1 MVNSWHFGFFHI
13 TYLPLSCAPLPQV
26 FRPCVLDHT
35 HPIHTGGPDPRNG
48 RSKST
53 LPKSPDLARRCTR
66 FLNLAR
72 HSLSRL
78 VANMVVVDGVDL
90 DSLDYI
96 HKFPYNGTIAT
107 GGDSLREDLNIFYES
122 GDIAWMIT
130 STALV
135 LLMIPGVG
143 FFYSGLAR
151 RKSALSLIWLSVM
164 GTAVTTFQWFFWG
177 YSLTFSHTASSYIG
191 DLSNF
196 GFKDVLAQPSVGTSR
211 IPDLLFAVYQG
222 MFSAITVALAT
233 GAVAER
239 GRMLPCIV
247 FMLIWSTIIYD
258 PIACWTWNP
267 AGWSNKLGGLDFAGG
282 TPVHIASGT
291 AALAYSMML
300 GKRRGH
306 GTHELNFRP
315 HNVTHIVIGT
325 VFLWVGWFGFNAGSA
340 LSANMRAV
348 MAAWVTNLAACVGG
362 ITWCVLDY
370 RLERKWSTVGFC
382 SGVVAGLVAITPG
395 SGFVPSWAAVPFGVL
410 GACFANYATKLKF
423 VLGIDDSLD
432 IFAVHAVGGFVGNIL
447 TALFAADY
455 IAHLDGVTVINGGW
469 INQHWIQLAYQLAD
483 SVAGG
488 VYSFGGTCI
497 ILFVINL
504 IPGLKIRADEEAEI
518 LGIDD
523 AEIGEFAYDYVELTR
538 EVLTEVEND
547 DGNSRFSADGN
558 PTFDPR
564 EKNSIPLIDARVFAT
579 QSSHLPHAQ

>member
-1 MVNSWHFGFFHI
+1 M
-13 TYLPLSCAPLPQV
+13 A
-26 FRPCVLDHT
+26 
-35 HPIHTGGPDPRNG
+35 
-48 RSKST
+48 
-53 LPKSPDLARRCTR
+53 A
-66 FLNLAR
+66 
-72 HSLSRL
+72 
-78 VANMVVVDGVDL
+78 VDGVVDNINL
-90 DSLDYI
+90 DGLHYI
-96 HKFPYNGTIAT
+96 QKFPYNGSIPT
-107 GGDSLREDLNIFYES
+107 GGDSLTEDLNIFYES
-122 GDIAWMIT
+122 GDIGWMIT
-130 STALV
+130 ATALV

-164 GTAVTTFQWFFWG
+164 ATAVTSFQWFFWG
-177 YSLTFSHTASSYIG
+177 YSLTFSHSANSFIG

-196 GFKDVLAQPSVGTSR
+196 GFKDVLAQPSVGSSR
-211 IPDLLFAVYQG
+211 LPDLLFAIYQG

-247 FMLIWSTIIYD
+247 FMLIWSTLIYD

-267 AGWSNKLGGLDFAGG
+267 HGWSNKLGGLDFAGG
-282 TPVHIASGT
+282 TPVHISSGT

-306 GTHELNFRP
+306 GTHELNYRP

-340 LSANMRAV
+340 LSANLRAV
-348 MAAWVTNLAACVGG
+348 MAAVVTNLAACVGG

-395 SGFVPSWAAVPFGVL
+395 SGYVPSWAAVPFGVL

-423 VLGIDDSLD
+423 ILRIDDSLD

-447 TALFAADY
+447 TAFFAADY
-455 IAHLDGVTVINGGW
+455 IAHLDGVAVIPGGW
-469 INQHWIQLAYQLAD
+469 LNQNWIQLAYQLAD
-483 SVAGG
+483 SAAGG
-488 VYSFGGTCI
+488 AYSFGGTCI

-504 IPGLKIRADEEAEI
+504 IPGLKIRASEEAEI

-538 EVLTEVEND
+538 EVLNEAEND
-547 DGNSRFSADGN
+547 DVSRFSMEGN

-564 EKNSIPLIDARVFAT
+564 EKNSIPLIDARGFSGP
-579 QSSHLPHAQ
+579 SSQVPHAQ